1 MGYSFKDRV
10 EYLTDAIKKVN
21 KLKKEIPM
29 KFSDTEFCEIRD
41 MLHEV
46 NKKLSEKLAELV

>member
-10 EYLTDAIKKVN
+10 EYLTDAIKKINV
-21 KLKKEIPM
+21 LKKEIPM

-41 MLHEV
+41 MLHEI

>member
-1 MGYSFKDRV
+1 MSYSFKDKV

-21 KLKKEIPM
+21 KLKREIPM